1 MEPINVFYQNFA
13 KINLVLSTAAHVNL
27 TMSFNTAPSTTTPP
41 TLVFP
46 SCSNI
51 WQLTTRSDQR
61 SIEWSELILWEGP
74 KLLVCGDR
82 SNKIS
87 IKNLLDLN
95 IWPSVPSTWLLFLSA
110 SVFSCKEISSKIIF
124 GNSVPLILAIFFRTI
139 SFASLIFPFEMV
151 Q

>member
-1 MEPINVFYQNFA
+1 MFFYQNFA
-13 KINLVLSTAAHVNL
+13 KINLVLSTAAHVSL

-51 WQLTTRSDQR
+51 WQQDQ
-61 SIEWSELILWEGP
+61 IKGQLNEANFQLILWERP

-124 GNSVPLILAIFFRTI
+124 GNSVPLILQIFLTI
-139 SFASLIFPFEMV
+139 FFASLIFLFEMV
-151 Q
+151 P